1 MILKSSAFGEGDSI
15 PSKFTCDGENVNPL
29 FEIKG
34 VPREA
39 KSLVLIVDDPDATN
53 GKTWNHWL
61 LWNIDPHTQYL
72 SEDSLPQG
80 GVEGVTSFG
89 SVRYGGPCPPHES
102 SAHHYQFKLYALD
115 AEIKL
120 PRGSS
125 KEEVLTAMRGH
136 VIGETVLMGMYKR
149 KG

>member
-1 MILKSSAFGEGDSI
+1 MMLKSSAFGEGDSI

-29 FEIKG
+29 LEIKE

-61 LWNIDPHTQYL
+61 VWNINPRTQYL

-89 SVRYGGPCPPHES
+89 SIRYGGPCPPKGS
-102 SAHHYQFKLYALD
+102 SAHRYQFKLSALD
-115 AEIKL
+115 TEIEL

-125 KEEVLTAMRGH
+125 KEEVLAAMRDH
-136 VIGETVLMGMYKR
+136 VITETMLMGMYKR
-149 KG
+149 R